1 MPAHAP
7 LLPPQRA
14 LLPTVGLHVTF
25 EFPGIVGNDNVDR
38 REARVVPFRFAAKV
52 H

>member
-1 MPAHAP
+1 MT
-7 LLPPQRA
+7 PQRA
-14 LLPTVGLHVTF
+14 QLTAVGLHVAI

-38 REARVVPFRFAAKV
+38 RETRVVPFRFAAKV